1 MFLIPNS
8 FLSNR
13 NSNSINLLFS
23 FGKIRLIVARDNIYV
38 KMFKDQRDL
47 LEKLFAGVEDCDL
60 KMDVKL

>member
-1 MFLIPNS
+1 M
-8 FLSNR
+8 
-13 NSNSINLLFS
+13 
-23 FGKIRLIVARDNIYV
+23 IVARDNIYV